1 MKLMN
6 NLHNLH
12 DKAIMM
18 YYTAKGVLKVM
29 KPSRLRFKKE
39 DQFVKMY
46 VRQLLRKAKTLE
58 DVPHIGNLIDVV
70 RAEVERIEREY
81 EEKHKKAVEEVATP
95 KEVVTEAPKEVVA
108 PVNEAPK
115 EVVTATAT
123 VSETPKDNTESER
136 KEEHAE

>member
-1 MKLMN
+1 
-6 NLHNLH
+6 
-12 DKAIMM
+12 
-18 YYTAKGVLKVM
+18 M

-39 DQFVKMY
+39 DQFVRMY

-70 RAEVERIEREY
+70 RTEVERIEREY

-95 KEVVTEAPKEVVA
+95 KEVVTEAPKEVIVA
-108 PVNEAPK
+108 PAPVSEAPK
-115 EVVTATAT
+115 EVVTPTPT

>member
-1 MKLMN
+1 
-6 NLHNLH
+6 
-12 DKAIMM
+12 MM

-70 RAEVERIEREY
+70 KAEVERIEREY
-81 EEKHKKAVEEVATP
+81 EEKHKKAAETP
-95 KEVVTEAPKEVVA
+95 KEVVTEAPKEVVVTPA
-108 PVNEAPK
+108 PVSEPPKVEEVPK
-115 EVVTATAT
+115 EVVTPTPT
-123 VSETPKDNTESER
+123 VSEAPKETTESER

>member
-1 MKLMN
+1 
-6 NLHNLH
+6 
-12 DKAIMM
+12 
-18 YYTAKGVLKVM
+18 M

-95 KEVVTEAPKEVVA
+95 KEVVVATAPVSEQPKVEEVPKEIVTPTPVSEAPKE
-108 PVNEAPK
+108 
-115 EVVTATAT
+115 T
-123 VSETPKDNTESER
+123 TEST
-136 KEEHAE
+136 EHAE